1 MYDFNAERLIA
12 IAGTVTAIRN
22 TFNNFDYLDFM
33 PIEHLAHA
41 LEGFYHFNAISEN
54 YDFIDANVDY
64 SVANKKIYKTATINI
79 DCKSGKAC
87 YHVIDALNDFISFL
101 DDMGVKN
108 SFTACDWCDDLNF
121 RFQFND
127 YEVLEV
133 TFFDGAN
140 YYLF

>member
-22 TFNNFDYLDFM
+22 TYNNADYLDFM

-41 LEGFYHFNAISEN
+41 LEGFYHFNAITEN
-54 YDFIDANVDY
+54 YDFIDAHVDY
-64 SVANKKIYKTATINI
+64 TVGGKEIYKTATINV

-87 YHVIDALNDFISFL
+87 YHVIDALNDFISAL
-101 DDMGVKN
+101 EDLGVKTSHN
-108 SFTACDWCDDLNF
+108 DFEWSDDISV

-127 YEVLEV
+127 HEILELN
-133 TFFDGAN
+133 FFDGAN